1 MSRGSASI
9 KVSFMPLIQLQRPV
23 QGQQPRP
30 VRGQQPRPVR
40 RQRLRPGLP
49 LLLSLP
55 PPFSLSRRL
64 YQFPFL
70 PILAHRRCIPWR
82 GHPTEHG
89 LPPPGP
95 AQRYRYG
102 RPLLHNYSL
111 LTTAAPPKHSV
122 WHGRRPTVDMLP
134 PLTRMEQYRSGILP
148 HKAGYSTSM
157 VIAGRSMLW
166 HGLRMENTSFL
177 AAETEL

>member
-1 MSRGSASI
+1 
-9 KVSFMPLIQLQRPV
+9 MPLIQLQRPV
-23 QGQQPRP
+23 QGPLLRP
-30 VRGQQPRPVR
+30 VRRQQPHPVR
-40 RQRLRPGLP
+40 RQRLRPRLP
-49 LLLSLP
+49 LPL
-55 PPFSLSRRL
+55 SLSRRL

-70 PILAHRRCIPWR
+70 PILVHRSCIPWR
-82 GHPTEHG
+82 GHPAEHG

-102 RPLLHNYSL
+102 RPLLHNYSFP
-111 LTTAAPPKHSV
+111 TTAAPPKHSV

-134 PLTRMEQYRSGILP
+134 PLTRMEQYRCGTLP

-157 VIAGRSMLW
+157 VIAGGSMLW